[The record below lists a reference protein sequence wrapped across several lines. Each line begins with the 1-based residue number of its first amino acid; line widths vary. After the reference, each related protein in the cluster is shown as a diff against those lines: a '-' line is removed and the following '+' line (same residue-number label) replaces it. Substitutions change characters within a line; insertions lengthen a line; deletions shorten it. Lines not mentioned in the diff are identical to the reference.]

1 MIEGD
6 KMMECPEVRKKL
18 PRDREERFII
28 CELNSKACSK
38 GYGGECKIY
47 DEIMKKME
55 EDEMEP
61 TAR

>member
-1 MIEGD
+1 
-6 KMMECPEVRKKL
+6 MECPEVRKKL